1 MGETRQDRVEML
13 RTLSNLDEHPESVPI
28 NMLIRIPG
36 TPLADAEPLDHI
48 ELVRIIALARIM
60 MPKSTV
66 RLSAGRAE
74 MSDSTQAL
82 CFLAG
87 ASSIFFGDIL
97 LTADNPGNSKDDI
110 MLDKFGLKGEP
121 KIKYSSEV
129 MEISK

>member
-1 MGETRQDRVEML
+1 
-13 RTLSNLDEHPESVPI
+13 
-28 NMLIRIPG
+28 
-36 TPLADAEPLDHI
+36 
-48 ELVRIIALARIM
+48 
-60 MPKSTV
+60 
-66 RLSAGRAE
+66 

-87 ASSIFFGDIL
+87 ASSIFLGDIL

-121 KIKYSSEV
+121 KIKYSSEI